1 MPTKKE
7 IYDIEQEN
15 TGVIH
20 LYAEGMFYCAY
31 EKSAYLLCSLIHPF
45 KVSGHF
51 VKTIGD
57 NFLSVGFPQ
66 TSLEKWSCG
75 HPVRMAGGYIV
86 EIQ

>member
-7 IYDIEQEN
+7 IYDIEQTN

-20 LYAEGMFYCAY
+20 LYPEGMFYRAY
-31 EKSAYLLCSLIHPF
+31 EKSAFLLCTVIHPF

-57 NFLSVGFPQ
+57 NLLSVGFPQ
-66 TSLEKWSCG
+66 SSLEKWSCG
-75 HPVRMAGGYIV
+75 YHVREVVGG
-86 EIQ
+86 